1 MRRISKDKKLSAVS
15 STTSD
20 DTVSSL
26 NTVEKTDNVEA
37 EQKMA
42 GMSFNFASEM
52 QRKTMNRTE
61 LA

>member
-1 MRRISKDKKLSAVS
+1 MIAVS

-26 NTVEKTDNVEA
+26 NTVEKKDNVEA

-42 GMSFNFASEM
+42 GVSFNFAAEM